1 MVKTADAKF
10 DDDEAWVSCSGCGKG
25 FATLFEQPHQIKYC
39 IHCGA
44 KLKIEEGRW
53 VEKQGS
59 IDEFVWVPSRRDYH
73 GYIR

>member
-1 MVKTADAKF
+1 MSKTVDAKF

-25 FATLFEQPHQIKYC
+25 FATLLEQPHQIKYC